1 MPVAIA
7 ASSQISADAGA
18 WIADQGGNAVDA
30 ALAAALAS
38 LVTDPGIISPCGGVF
53 ISIWPPDGPPVV
65 IDGYVQMP
73 GLGSSRRLG
82 EATWEVVFEYHGEC
96 HTVIGPGSVATP
108 GDFAALE
115 LASQRHGHLPWA
127 ELFEPAIHW
136 ARKGFPLSGGAAE
149 YMGFAHEAIFSWNE
163 QSRQIMHPEGH
174 PLRFGS
180 TVYIPDLAES
190 LETIARGGADTL
202 YQGDLG
208 ACIARGVQA
217 EGGLLNET
225 DLRNYRAEIR
235 EPILV
240 EFGDWKIATNPAP
253 SVGGPC
259 LAAMLRLLSVHSES
273 TASPEAIAWL
283 VDVQQAVLGY
293 RRRNL
298 DGIHEDIY
306 VRVEQ
311 LLNLCDGMDPSSLL
325 SAPSTI
331 HCSAVDR
338 EGWACAITASAGYS
352 SGMIVPG
359 TGIWLNN
366 SLGEVDLHTRGL
378 GNLPPGARLSS
389 NMAPTVARRNDG
401 AVLAIGSPG
410 ASRITT
416 AVSQV
421 LWRLLFTDM
430 SLRDAVE
437 FPRLHVELP
446 DDTPRVAC
454 EPGLPLETC
463 TLPLR
468 HFEDKAMFFGG
479 VQAASWGPNRGLQA
493 AGDPRRGG
501 REAFGRSDG
510 ATS

>member
-1 MPVAIA
+1 MAMPVAVA

-18 WIADQGGNAVDA
+18 WIADRGGNAVDV
-30 ALAAALAS
+30 ALAAAVAS

-73 GLGSSRRLG
+73 GLGSSRNLG

-108 GDFAALE
+108 GTFAGLA
-115 LASQRHGHLPWA
+115 LASDRCGHLPWA
-127 ELFEPAIHW
+127 ELFEPAINW
-136 ARKGFPLSGGAAE
+136 ARKGFPLTGGAAE
-149 YMGFAHEAIFSWNE
+149 YMGFAHEAVFSWNE
-163 QSRQIMHPEGH
+163 ESRRIVHPQGR
-174 PLRFGS
+174 PLRVGS
-180 TVYIPDLAES
+180 TVHIPDLAGS
-190 LETIARGGADTL
+190 LEMIAHDGADAL
-202 YQGDLG
+202 YQGELG
-208 ACIARGVQA
+208 SRIAEGVQA
-217 EGGLLNET
+217 EGGLLSEK
-225 DLRNYRAEIR
+225 DLRNYRAEVR

-240 EFGDWKIATNPAP
+240 EFGNWQIATNPAP

-259 LAAMLRLLSVHSES
+259 LAGMLKLLSVQSES
-273 TASPEAIAWL
+273 TASPEAVAWL
-283 VDVQQAVLGY
+283 INVQQAVLGY
-293 RRRNL
+293 RHRKL
-298 DGIHEDIY
+298 DGLHEDISS
-306 VRVEQ
+306 RVDE
-311 LLNLCDGMDPSSLL
+311 LLSLCDGLDPASLL

-331 HCSAVDR
+331 HCSAADS
-338 EGWACAITASAGYS
+338 EGWACAVTASAGYS

-378 GNLPPGARLSS
+378 GNLPRGARLSS
-389 NMAPTVARRNDG
+389 NMAPTVARRDDG

-416 AVSQV
+416 AISQV
-421 LWRLLFTDM
+421 LWRLMYTDM

-437 FPRLHVELP
+437 FPRLHVEFR
-446 DDTPRVAC
+446 DDTPRVVC
-454 EPGLPLETC
+454 EPGLPLEAC

-468 HFEDKAMFFGG
+468 RFEDKGMFFGG
-479 VQAASWGPNRGLQA
+479 VQAASWGPHRGLQA

-501 REAFGRSDG
+501 REAFGR
-510 ATS
+510 